1 MTEEAPLNSQSY
13 LLDKE
18 TIEVI
23 AKTAQRVDHLAEMMT
38 STAQKLDRIGDA
50 VGGLKTDVAICL
62 SQKEQIKEIQGDVEQ
77 VQKDV
82 GDIQKSTNYL
92 AGKLAVISSGVAV
105 LVSLIVSILP
115 NFIGGR

>member
-1 MTEEAPLNSQSY
+1 MTGEAPLNSQSY

-50 VGGLKTDVAICL
+50 VGGLKTDVAVCL
-62 SQKEQIKEIQGDVEQ
+62 MQDKDIADLKEDVDKLKESAN
-77 VQKDV
+77 K
-82 GDIQKSTNYL
+82 T
-92 AGKLAVISSGVAV
+92 AGKLAGVAFV
-105 LVSLIVSILP
+105 VTLIANYLAPIMPALFGVKS
-115 NFIGGR
+115 